1 MTLADPLL
9 ASASQPRGQDAQAQ
23 LSPRSITRLTLLW
36 LTLSYLMLVIPLYA
50 QLNPLI
56 YLGALIAIGW
66 RYSSHLRGHQP
77 PKRWLLNTIALIAG
91 AFIIP
96 LWWYGN
102 LLQAMINLLVLA
114 ISLKFLEFHEKRD
127 VSVHILALLFLSG
140 VLFVYEQQIAMA
152 LYQLVIQLLCIAT
165 LLSLYLPGLWQQQMK
180 MAGKLLLQS
189 LPLMLL
195 LFILMPRLD
204 PMWRM
209 PDAKMATTGLSEK
222 VAPEDISRL
231 VRSSDRVFRATF
243 SGPVPT
249 VRYWRV
255 MVHEWFDGHVWSTS
269 PTLSAWFNAVKQG
282 SGQGIRP
289 IKRPDWQGSPQPY
302 TLLLEPN
309 SAHWIYALERSIG
322 PEKELLLTPYQ
333 GLYSRTPTLQARQ
346 LALSYYPEPG
356 QPGKLSD
363 LTRKLDL
370 QLPRHGNPRSRELA
384 QQWRRAS
391 QNDAEVAQR
400 AMDYFRSQGFTYTLE
415 PPLLRGDSI
424 DQLLFDTKQG
434 FCAHYASAFAFLM
447 RAAGIPARLATGYL
461 GGEYDESGHFV
472 SVYQFD
478 AHAWV
483 ELWLDG
489 QWQRFDPTLMVTP
502 DRLNLGLDQ
511 VTDADFLATDPLSL
525 SRYRGIPLLNELRLV
540 VALVD
545 FRWSVWVLNFNP
557 EQQQKLLAG
566 WWGDQ
571 SWGRLL
577 TLICGLLMTALIAWL
592 IHRLFRPQTRHDP
605 LLRAYLFACRRLAQ
619 QGYPRQ
625 PHETALQYAQRFTHT
640 GHEAAPLLEEITAL
654 FNAAHYRHWNK
665 AQRLKAAN
673 TIRRLSQRLRV

>member
-1 MTLADPLL
+1 MSRIEPLL
-9 ASASQPRGQDAQAQ
+9 ASASQPKLVDAQAQ
-23 LSPRSITRLTLLW
+23 LSPRSINRLTLLW
-36 LTLSYLMLVIPLYA
+36 LTLSYLLLVIPLYS

-56 YLGALIAIGW
+56 YLGALLAIGW
-66 RYSSHLRGHQP
+66 RYHSHLRGHQP
-77 PKRWLLNTIALIAG
+77 PKRWLLNTIALIAS
-91 AFIIP
+91 AFIVP

-127 VSVHILALLFLSG
+127 ISVHILALLFLSG
-140 VLFVYEQQIAMA
+140 VLFVYEQQMAMA
-152 LYQLVIQLLCIAT
+152 AYQLVIQLLCIAT
-165 LLSLYLPGLWQQQMK
+165 LLSLYLPGLWQQQLK

-195 LFILMPRLD
+195 LFIIMPRLA

-209 PDAKMATTGLSEK
+209 PDAKLATTGLSEK

-231 VRSSDRVFRATF
+231 VRSSERVFRATF
-243 SGPVPT
+243 SGTVPAE
-249 VRYWRV
+249 RYWRV

-282 SGQGIRP
+282 SGQGIRQG
-289 IKRPDWQGSPQPY
+289 KKPDWRGEPQAY

-309 SAHWIYALERSIG
+309 SAHWVYALERSLG
-322 PEKELLLTPYQ
+322 PNEEVLLTPYQ
-333 GLYSRTPTLQARQ
+333 GLYTRTPTLQAKQ
-346 LALSYYPEPG
+346 LALRYYPEPG
-356 QPGKLSD
+356 QPGKLSE

-370 QLPRHGNPRSRELA
+370 QLPRQGNPRSRELA
-384 QQWRRAS
+384 QQWRSAS
-391 QNDAEVAQR
+391 QNDAEVARR
-400 AMDYFRSQGFTYTLE
+400 AMDYFRTQGFAYTLE

-461 GGEYDESGHFV
+461 GGEYDQAANFV

-483 ELWLDG
+483 ELWLEG
-489 QWQRFDPTLMVTP
+489 RWQRFDPTLMVTP
-502 DRLNLGLDQ
+502 DRLNQGLDQ
-511 VTDADFLATDPLSL
+511 VTESDFLATDPLSL

-540 VALVD
+540 VALID
-545 FRWSVWVLNFNP
+545 FRWSVWVLNFNA
-557 EQQQKLLAG
+557 EQQQQLLAG
-566 WWGDQ
+566 WWGNQ

-577 TLICGLLMTALIAWL
+577 TLLCGLLLAALAAWL
-592 IHRLFRPQTRHDP
+592 IHRLFRPKPRQDP
-605 LLRAYLFACRRLAQ
+605 LLRAYHLVCRRLAQ
-619 QGYPRQ
+619 QGYPRH
-625 PHETALQYAQRFTHT
+625 PYETPLQYEQRLTNS
-640 GHEAAPLLEEITAL
+640 GYAAAPLLAEITAL
-654 FNAAHYRHWNK
+654 FNAARYRQR
-665 AQRLKAAN
+665 ATAERLKVAH
-673 TIRRLSQRLRV
+673 TIRRLSRRLGG